1 VHTKPLGV
9 WFSLALAILALSTWS
24 GWKLGERI
32 AVNWYHH
39 QQQKLGSE
47 QRRFES
53 MLSVLDDLQ
62 TMEIFA
68 SALAASSGKEL
79 ELGEYLRAEITE
91 LERLKGRPDYREI
104 KPILEMQLGLAYVN
118 AAMAEEQSGHKDR
131 ADSDMK
137 SAQALFQTNTQIS
150 ALRFLPTW
158 AVTWT
163 VSRITGQVP
172 WVIDSQL
179 ITCKDEAPQGNLR

>member
-1 VHTKPLGV
+1 MLRKPFGV

-24 GWKLGERI
+24 GWELGERI
-32 AVNWYHH
+32 AVYWYHH
-39 QQQKLGSE
+39 QQQKLGAE

-53 MLSVLDDLQ
+53 MLSDLDDLQ

-163 VSRITGQVP
+163 LSRITGQVP
-172 WVIDSQL
+172 WGIDSQL
-179 ITCKDEAPQGNLR
+179 ITCKDEAPQGNL

>member
-1 VHTKPLGV
+1 
-9 WFSLALAILALSTWS
+9 
-24 GWKLGERI
+24 
-32 AVNWYHH
+32 
-39 QQQKLGSE
+39 
-47 QRRFES
+47 

-137 SAQALFQTNTQIS
+137 SAQALFQS
-150 ALRFLPTW
+150 LGWKDYSADALRVAAKRERW
-158 AVTWT
+158 N
-163 VSRITGQVP
+163 
-172 WVIDSQL
+172 
-179 ITCKDEAPQGNLR
+179 PQARTKERGK